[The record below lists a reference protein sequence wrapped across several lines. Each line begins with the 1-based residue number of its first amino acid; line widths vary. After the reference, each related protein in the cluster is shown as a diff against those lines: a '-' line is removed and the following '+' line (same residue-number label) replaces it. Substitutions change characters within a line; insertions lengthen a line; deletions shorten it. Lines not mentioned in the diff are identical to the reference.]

1 MSYEIGERLP
11 AELPMGSTVP
21 RRQLGRSLREARNA
35 ARFTVRAAAKALE
48 WSEPKLWRIETGQV
62 AMRSLD
68 VEAMCRLYG
77 AAPGLTEALMGLAK
91 ETKARGWWHAYGDVV
106 PDWFDVFVGL
116 EGSASELRMYEPEM
130 VPGLFQTAGYARAV
144 ISGGLQQRTP
154 EEVERRVLLR
164 MQRQAIV
171 TRRVDPTRLDVVIGE
186 AVLQRPVGDRH
197 TMVGQCRHLAEL
209 SELPNVLLR
218 VIPFSAGWHAACNAG
233 QFTVLRFPVAG
244 DGRPV
249 EPPTVYVQGH
259 TGALYLDRPPEV
271 ATMDAIFDAVVATIG
286 DENGHRSRQ
295 LLRDAARE
303 HGR

>member
-1 MSYEIGERLP
+1 
-11 AELPMGSTVP
+11 MGSTVP

-48 WSEPKLWRIETGQV
+48 WSEPKMWRIETGQV

-116 EGSASELRMYEPEM
+116 EGSAEELRIYEPEM
-130 VPGLFQTAGYARAV
+130 VPGLFQTAAYARAV
-144 ISGGLQQRTP
+144 ISGGLRRRTP
-154 EEVERRVLLR
+154 EEVERSVLLR

-171 TRRVDPTRLDVVIGE
+171 TRRVDPARLHVVVGE
-186 AVLQRPVGDRH
+186 AVLRRVVGDRR
-197 TMVGQCRHLAEL
+197 TMAGQCRHLAEL
-209 SELPNVLLR
+209 SELTNVRLR
-218 VIPFSAGWHAACNAG
+218 VVPFDRGWHAGCNAG
-233 QFTVLRFPVAG
+233 PFVILRFPVAG

-249 EPPTVYVQGH
+249 EPPTVYAQGH
-259 TGALYLDRPPEV
+259 TGALYLDRPAEV
-271 ATMDAIFDAVVATIG
+271 AAMDAVFAAVGATLA
-286 DENGHRSRQ
+286 DDNGQRSRD

-303 HGR
+303 YGR